1 MQREIIMPALGMAQK
16 TGLIVAWHKAPGDAV
31 KASDILL
38 DVETD
43 KSTMEVEA
51 GHDGYVAMLMAG
63 AGDDVPV
70 GSAIAIIS
78 SEKPDL
84 AAAPAEAASSPP
96 APSPA
101 VSERSVTPVA
111 QAAVPARI
119 VPEKPV
125 PPTTGGDGRILA
137 SPKARRLAA
146 ERGLDL
152 GRLVAHG
159 MRQPFHAADLDALP
173 PVPAIA
179 APAMLSEIEARIEP
193 AGLAGM
199 LRLLGEEGGKA
210 GRAALWAAFAASS
223 LRATADD
230 HGRISIRV
238 EQGSASLHFHD
249 PDRGPL
255 SRLEAVPEE
264 GEISLALRD
273 LTGTCLVSTRLAGET
288 APLLTLTG
296 DASQINLRLVFDS
309 SRLTAAAGTALV
321 TGFAARL
328 ADPLRQLL

>member
-1 MQREIIMPALGMAQK
+1 MRREIIMPALGMAQK

-51 GHDGYVAMLMAG
+51 GHDGYVAALMAG

-70 GSAIAIIS
+70 GSPIAIIS

-84 AAAPAEAASSPP
+84 GSTPAKAAPSPP
-96 APSPA
+96 ATEKLAIP
-101 VSERSVTPVA
+101 
-111 QAAVPARI
+111 AAVPA
-119 VPEKPV
+119 VPAAKPPLEKRMLLAAAD
-125 PPTTGGDGRILA
+125 DGRILA
-137 SPKARRLAA
+137 SPKIRRLAA
-146 ERGLDL
+146 ERGIDL

-173 PVPAIA
+173 PAPAIT
-179 APAMLSEIEARIEP
+179 APAMLSEIEAMIKP

-199 LRLLGEEGGKA
+199 IRLLGEEGGTA

-230 HGRISIRV
+230 HGQISIRV
-238 EQGSASLHFHD
+238 EQGSTSLHFHD
-249 PDRGPL
+249 PDQSPL
-255 SRLEAVPEE
+255 SRLEATPED

-273 LTGTCLVSTRLAGET
+273 LTGTCVVSTRFAVEP
-288 APLLTLTG
+288 APVLTLTG
-296 DASQINLRLVFDS
+296 DAGHMNLRLIFDA
-309 SRLTAAAGTALV
+309 SRLTPAAGTALV

-328 ADPLRQLL
+328 LDPLRQLL